1 MQWSLS
7 GTAMLEEGRRD
18 KYKQRGKY
26 LQPQLAKLGLEI
38 WTPYLVRL
46 GVVAGVLEG
55 EQVQS
60 RDIVLG
66 ATGVEGG

>member
-1 MQWSLS
+1 MADKLYHIEV
-7 GTAMLEEGRRD
+7 GARGRRD
-18 KYKQRGKY
+18 KYEQRRK
-26 LQPQLAKLGLEI
+26 LQPVQLALEI

>member
-1 MQWSLS
+1 ME
-7 GTAMLEEGRRD
+7 TIPKGRE
-18 KYKQRGKY
+18 
-26 LQPQLAKLGLEI
+26 ALEI

-46 GVVAGVLEG
+46 GVVAGVLVG

-60 RDIVLG
+60 WDIVLG

>member
-1 MQWSLS
+1 
-7 GTAMLEEGRRD
+7 MLEAGRRD
-18 KYKQRGKY
+18 KYKQRGKE
-26 LQPQLAKLGLEI
+26 LQPQLIQLALEI
-38 WTPYLVRL
+38 RTPYLVRL

>member
-1 MQWSLS
+1 M
-7 GTAMLEEGRRD
+7 EGGWKWKHINRSTILYKLLHKID
-18 KYKQRGKY
+18 KLLKK
-26 LQPQLAKLGLEI
+26 KESS
-38 WTPYLVRL
+38 LVRL

>member
-1 MQWSLS
+1 M
-7 GTAMLEEGRRD
+7 
-18 KYKQRGKY
+18 
-26 LQPQLAKLGLEI
+26 QPQLVQLALKI